1 MVGAEVLG
9 HHATLYA
16 NVEPGDLLIDD
27 EAGELLVEPYSGHE
41 LLLGL
46 VGLTILKKKFQY

>member
-16 NVEPGDLLIDD
+16 HVEPGDLLVDD

-46 VGLTILKKKFQY
+46 VRLTILKNFYY